1 VLRAA
6 DLFINLR
13 IISLKLSAVESRGAN
28 IFTTHSAAAAREALG
43 HKSLCSRANKLLLG
57 AFNTAQAVLLAARNR
72 KCARQNCTLALRWQA
87 GIPLRADAFD
97 LFVSTFGL
105 VISPPSS
112 CFIHKSIT
120 AILLSTRATAPSPHP
135 HYQFLSTLK
144 IHFGLFLS
152 SPKRAAKVFTP
163 ALKSARG
170 GKRVEERKK
179 KRAGENLIQIT
190 RSNRKLLSLSPSSRS
205 GGRRRTRAATRLLS
219 PKRGLPACS
228 GFLM

>member
-1 VLRAA
+1 MKAA
-6 DLFINLR
+6 EQT
-13 IISLKLSAVESRGAN
+13 SLQL
-28 IFTTHSAAAAREALG
+28 IQQQQRE
-43 HKSLCSRANKLLLG
+43 R
-57 AFNTAQAVLLAARNR
+57 LLAIKVCALEPTSFSSGRLTQRRPFFWLREIGNPPARI
-72 KCARQNCTLALRWQA
+72 APSLRWQA